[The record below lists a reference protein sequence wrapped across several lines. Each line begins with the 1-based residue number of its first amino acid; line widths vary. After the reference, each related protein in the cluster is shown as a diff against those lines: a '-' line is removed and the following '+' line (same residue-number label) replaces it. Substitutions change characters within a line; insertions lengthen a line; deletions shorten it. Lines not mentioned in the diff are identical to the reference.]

1 MSNYQKLIIA
11 LCFILNFNDG
21 IDIMMIS
28 FASTEII
35 AEWGLNKTEMG
46 YVFSAALAGM
56 TLGCFLIAPL
66 ADTIGRRKTFLW
78 SLAIEAVGMTAIVF
92 SDQYWLLLAMRFVTG
107 LGIGGLLP
115 TMAATAAEFSST
127 KTKEFNVG
135 LVQGGWPVG
144 AIITG
149 IFCAYFIPLHGW
161 RMAFL
166 IAAIISIMM
175 FVLVYI
181 ALPNSEEFML
191 NNPSQHSLS
200 EINSL
205 RKKMNK
211 PPLKRI
217 PDTIVQA
224 ETVDYKLLLNK
235 TYFSNT
241 IKSWVAVFSG
251 FLTLYTIL
259 SWIPTIAQDAGLA
272 FSKATYVGVSLNI
285 GAAIGSGLVG
295 YIGSRIGMQKTILGF
310 MILAFVMMIVY
321 GNYPVL
327 NALLFL
333 QVFLIGVFVQG
344 GFNGIYPFLSNI
356 YPSKIRATGI
366 GFSVGFGRFGAILG
380 PFLFGYFLD
389 LGWSIQTLFV
399 FFSVPLLLMGVA
411 VWSVK
416 SYSQA

>member
-1 MSNYQKLIIA
+1 MSNYQKFIIA

-35 AEWGLNKTEMG
+35 AEWGLTKTQMG

-66 ADTIGRRKTFLW
+66 ADKIGRRKTFLW
-78 SLAIEAVGMTAIVF
+78 SLAIEVVGMIAIVF
-92 SDQYWLLLAMRFVTG
+92 SNHYWILLFMRFITG

-115 TMAATAAEFSST
+115 TMAATAAEFSTS

-166 IAAIISIMM
+166 IAAIISVIM
-175 FVLVYI
+175 FVLVYL

-191 NNPSQHSLS
+191 NNPSKYSLI

-211 PPLKRI
+211 TSLKKL
-217 PDTIVQA
+217 PETIVQT

-235 TYFSNT
+235 TFFSKT
-241 IKSWVAVFSG
+241 LKSWLAVFSG

-295 YIGSRIGMQKTILGF
+295 YIGGRMGMQKAILGF
-310 MILAFVMMIVY
+310 MVLAFGMMNIY
-321 GNYPVL
+321 ANYPVL
-327 NALLFL
+327 NIFLFL

-399 FFSVPLLLMGVA
+399 LFSIPLLLMGIA
-411 VWSVK
+411 VWLIK
-416 SYSQA
+416 S